1 MKDVQWFSF
10 MSDIWSTE
18 VSNDSLL
25 SLTAHWLTESFEKK
39 YAMLHAQSLPGSHTG
54 ALLASK
60 YEEMLK
66 EWDIISKEKIH
77 LFLVDNEE
85 SYA

>member
-10 MSDIWSTE
+10 TSDIWSTE

-54 ALLASK
+54 AFQVRGNAKRVGYTKGKDSSLSC
-60 YEEMLK
+60 
-66 EWDIISKEKIH
+66 
-77 LFLVDNEE
+77 
-85 SYA
+85 